1 MRIEKLEFKSG
12 TDASASRLVV
22 EPKKITVFI
31 GPNNGGKSAALGE
44 ILQACANG
52 SRPSKIFHD
61 IVHSRPN
68 ETNVDRYIERFT
80 LSAPPSHPSHIVIG
94 YRGNRHEINAQDLRN
109 QLLANGGPYSPYLY
123 GVFLQHFVLNL
134 GGENRLGLVGGG
146 GAQNLRDV
154 PQSTIATIFM
164 DDALRAKISA
174 IVHDAFGHYLV
185 IDPTSMSSLQYG
197 FSDTYPADHLSRSF
211 GPDAIDFFSK
221 CTPVSS
227 TSDGTRAFVGIVT
240 EVTAGAHDILV
251 LDEPEAF
258 LHPALAY
265 ALGREIT
272 KNVTG
277 EKQMFVSTHSSHF
290 LMGCMSVGAE
300 VDIIRLTYKG
310 GRATARRLASN
321 ELRKMMN
328 DPLLRSIGVMNAL
341 FFDSA
346 VVVEADSDR
355 AFYEEINSRIN
366 LYSTGGAKHSVF
378 LNAHNKTEA
387 AHIARVLR
395 NVGIPASIILD
406 IDWIKEDGK
415 VSQRYMAAA
424 GVPKGLRAGLTETRR
439 QVRASLDETQGDYKT
454 TGGIAKLS
462 GDELAT
468 ANSFFDE
475 MERYGLFTVRVGEL
489 EHWLPELGVK
499 SRKDQWLGDMFRRL
513 GSDTTDAGYVLPQEG
528 DVWRFVRGVAKW
540 VDNPQRQGMAY
551 VDPAEL

>member
-1 MRIEKLEFKSG
+1 
-12 TDASASRLVV
+12 
-22 EPKKITVFI
+22 
-31 GPNNGGKSAALGE
+31 
-44 ILQACANG
+44 
-52 SRPSKIFHD
+52 
-61 IVHSRPN
+61 
-68 ETNVDRYIERFT
+68 
-80 LSAPPSHPSHIVIG
+80 
-94 YRGNRHEINAQDLRN
+94 
-109 QLLANGGPYSPYLY
+109 
-123 GVFLQHFVLNL
+123 
-134 GGENRLGLVGGG
+134 
-146 GAQNLRDV
+146 
-154 PQSTIATIFM
+154 M

-185 IDPTSMSSLQYG
+185 IDPTSMSSFQYC
-197 FSDTYPADHLSRSF
+197 FSDLYPADELSRSF
-211 GPDAIDFFSK
+211 GPEAIDFFSE
-221 CTPVSS
+221 CTPLSS

-240 EVTAGAHDILV
+240 EVIAGAHDILV

-300 VDIIRLTYKG
+300 VDIVRLTHKG
-310 GRATARRLASN
+310 GRATARRLASTDV
-321 ELRKMMN
+321 RKMMN

-366 LYSTGGAKHSVF
+366 LYSTGGTKHSVF

-395 NVGIPASIILD
+395 NIGIPASMILD

-424 GVPKGLRAGLTETRR
+424 GVPKGLRAGLIETRR
-439 QVRASLDETQGDYKT
+439 RVRASLDELPGDYKT
-454 TGGIAKLS
+454 TGGIAKLT

-468 ANSFFDE
+468 ANSFFDEMESFDE

-489 EHWLPELGVK
+489 EHWLPELGVT

-513 GSDTTDAGYVLPQEG
+513 GSDTTDPGYVLPEMG
-528 DVWRFVRGVAKW
+528 DVWALVRRVANW